1 MTTTE
6 SEIETEAVHGWFGL
20 TYANYLVL
28 HRTLLQSMPD
38 EWQNRFVACLRE
50 LEDAFSH
57 IEKAEGYKVEP
68 AREREVGELSAE
80 ELKKIGYSCAADE
93 CGCFAS
99 KDAFGDVRQV
109 PKVCPHE
116 TTYYDDRENEVEYD
130 HRVMWPTGYDP
141 VPHYN
146 RGRTHVEPKPT
157 ASIR

>member
-6 SEIETEAVHGWFGL
+6 IEAEAVHGWFGL

-50 LEDAFSH
+50 LDDAFSH

-68 AREREVGELSAE
+68 GREREVSDLSDD
-80 ELKKIGYSCAADE
+80 ELKRIGYSKSNDCDCYATKAPSGE
-93 CGCFAS
+93 ILH
-99 KDAFGDVRQV
+99 V
-109 PKVCPHE
+109 PPVCPHE
-116 TTYYDDRENEVEYD
+116 TTYYDDRENEVDYD
-130 HRVMWPTGYDP
+130 HRVMWPTGHDP

-146 RGRTHVEPKPT
+146 RGRAHVEPRSRT
-157 ASIR
+157 TIR